1 MDFNW
6 KGFVRQVAP
15 TIGTVLSGG
24 NPLVGLGIKAVSNAL
39 LGNPDGS
46 EEEISIALQ
55 NASTKDLVKLREAD
69 NTFKIEMKKLGLDEK
84 KLAFDDA
91 DSARKREMS
100 VKDKT
105 PAVLAYLLTVLFGA
119 LLSALVFGPEIK
131 KANEAI
137 VYSMTGSLGTV
148 WIAAMAYYHGSSRGS
163 AEKDILLRDKK

>member
-6 KGFVRQVAP
+6 KGFIRQVAP

-39 LGNPDGS
+39 LGKPDGS
-46 EEEISIALQ
+46 EEEISIAMQ
-55 NASTKDLVKLREAD
+55 NASTEDLVKLREAD

-84 KLAFDDA
+84 KLSFDDA
-91 DSARKREMS
+91 DSARKREMT

-105 PAVLAYLLTVLFGA
+105 PAVLAYLLTVMFGGT
-119 LLSALVFGPEIK
+119 LGTLIFGPEVAESNK
-131 KANEAI
+131 AI
-137 VYSMTGSLGTV
+137 VYSMVGSLGTV

-163 AEKDILLRDKK
+163 AEKDVLLRNKK

>member
-24 NPLVGLGIKAVSNAL
+24 NPLVGLGIKAISNAL
-39 LGNPDGS
+39 LGKPDGS
-46 EEEISIALQ
+46 EEEISIAMQ
-55 NASTKDLVKLREAD
+55 GASTEDLVKLREAD
-69 NTFKIEMKKLGLDEK
+69 NTFKVEMKKLGLDEK

-91 DSARKREMS
+91 DSARKREIA

-105 PAVLAYLLTVLFGA
+105 PAILAYLLTVLFGGT
-119 LLSALVFGPEIK
+119 LCTLIFGSEIPESN
-131 KANEAI
+131 KAI
-137 VYSMTGSLGTV
+137 IFTMVGSLGTV

-163 AEKDILLRDKK
+163 AEKNALLGYAK

>member
-24 NPLVGLGIKAVSNAL
+24 NPLVGLGISALSNAL
-39 LGNPDGS
+39 LGKPDGS
-46 EEEISIALQ
+46 EEEISIAMQ
-55 NASTKDLVKLREAD
+55 NASTEDLAKLREAD

-91 DSARKREMS
+91 DSARKREMT

-105 PAVLAYLLTVLFGA
+105 PAVLAYLLTVMFGGT
-119 LLSALVFGPEIK
+119 LGTLIFGPEVAESNK
-131 KANEAI
+131 AI
-137 VYSMTGSLGTV
+137 VYSMVGSLGTV

-163 AEKDILLRDKK
+163 AEKDVLLRDKK